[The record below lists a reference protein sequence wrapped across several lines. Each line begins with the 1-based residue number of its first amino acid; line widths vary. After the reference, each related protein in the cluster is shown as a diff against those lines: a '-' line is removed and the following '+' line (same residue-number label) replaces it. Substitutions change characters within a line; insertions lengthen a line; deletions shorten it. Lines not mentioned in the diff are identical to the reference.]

1 MESCENKY
9 TTLLDLSRQAKII
22 SGNTACFDGRISV
35 GIPFSGYPTGVDPE
49 TITSLGIISQEDAVF
64 SGNNI
69 TTLFDLA
76 NSGSTYFNPIF
87 SSYSGSVWTNP
98 LFSANTVSLTL
109 PITPLSAGTQVVGPI
124 WTLTETGMTGTHE
137 IGLKYTGYTVAYA
150 PFNVEGV
157 FSAGSGTYSAVTGFT
172 TAILQNFSAG
182 TLDYKGPLDYL
193 HSLEDATID
202 NKLTTKQIKITEGAS
217 LGTVGYVLMQSDKD
231 GTGIWSPSSGTTGFT
246 NVFVTGGTLTGDELT
261 LTRND
266 DVDIS
271 IDLSGL
277 TGGTVVNYVNSA
289 STTSTVGGITAGST
303 FPTPGKTMQEM
314 WDLLLY
320 PYQPPAFTSFNQDG
334 LLSEYEL
341 GQTISIAA
349 QTFTWGTSNSSNV
362 DDGIPGSI
370 EIKEADPV
378 TTIGNSLTNDGTES
392 IILTNAM
399 GQNTIGSKLLYT
411 IYGENTIGGTFS
423 RTLSKTWK
431 VRWYYGK
438 NTNTSITSG
447 QMTALLGTDLVTSV
461 VNGYVNQ
468 PATPGYMYWCIPD
481 ILGQPTDFRD
491 SVAGCFGT
499 NIPYITLS
507 DIPITNTY
515 GVAVNYKIYRS
526 VNPTSAS
533 FDTWLCS

>member
-124 WTLTETGMTGTHE
+124 WTLTETGMTGTHI
-137 IGLKYTGYTVAYA
+137 IGLKYTGYTVTYA
-150 PFNVEGV
+150 PFGVEGEISTGV
-157 FSAGSGTYSAVTGFT
+157 TYSAVTGFT
-172 TAILQNFSAG
+172 TALQQNFSAG

-266 DVDIS
+266 DVDID

-277 TGGTVVNYVNSA
+277 SGGAVPNYVNSA

-320 PYQPPAFTSFNQDG
+320 PYQPPAFTSFNRTG

-341 GQTISIAA
+341 GQTVSIGSED
-349 QTFTWGTSNSSNV
+349 FGWGTSNSSNV

-378 TTIGNSLTNDGTES
+378 TTIGNSLTNDGAET
-392 IILTNAM
+392 IVLTNAM
-399 GQNTIGSKLLYT
+399 GQSTIGSKLLYT
-411 IYGENTIGGTFS
+411 IHGENTIGGTFTTS
-423 RTLSKTWK
+423 ISKTWK
-431 VRWYYGK
+431 VSWYYGK

-447 QMTALLGTDLVTSV
+447 QMTALAGTDLVTSV

-507 DIPITNTY
+507 DIPITNAY

>member
-22 SGNTACFDGRISV
+22 SGNTACFDGRISA
-35 GIPFSGYPTGVDPE
+35 GIPFSGYPTGVDPK
-49 TITSLGIISQEDAVF
+49 TITSLGIISQQDAVF

-137 IGLKYTGYTVAYA
+137 IGLKYTGYTVTYA
-150 PFNVEGV
+150 PFGVEGEISTGV
-157 FSAGSGTYSAVTGFT
+157 TYSAVTGFT
-172 TAILQNFSAG
+172 TAIQQNFSAG

-193 HSLEDATID
+193 HSLEDATVD

-217 LGTVGYVLMQSDKD
+217 LGTVGYVLMQKDKD

-246 NVFVTGGTLTGDELT
+246 NVFVTGGTLTGSELT

-266 DVDIS
+266 DVEIDV
-271 IDLSGL
+271 DLSGL
-277 TGGTVVNYVNSA
+277 SGGTVPNYVNSA

-320 PYQPPAFTSFNQDG
+320 PYQPPAFTSFNQGG

-341 GQTISIAA
+341 GQTISISA

-362 DDGIPGSI
+362 SDGIPGSI

-431 VRWYYGK
+431 VKWYYGK
-438 NTNTSITSG
+438 NANTSITSG
-447 QMTALLGTDLVTSV
+447 QMTALAGTDLVTSV